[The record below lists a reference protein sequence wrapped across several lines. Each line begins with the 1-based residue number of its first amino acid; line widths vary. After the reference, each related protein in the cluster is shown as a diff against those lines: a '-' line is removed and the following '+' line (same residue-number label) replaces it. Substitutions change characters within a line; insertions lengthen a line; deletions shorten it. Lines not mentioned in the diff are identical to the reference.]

1 MSTLAKPRAAKVAAR
16 KLLAS
21 PVEHMEVEEV
31 KIVDFQVKF
40 NILLIIRSS
49 TKYVKLWPILD
60 G

>member
-40 NILLIIRSS
+40 NILLMIRGF
-49 TKYVKLWPILD
+49 TKYAKLWPILD
-60 G
+60 E